1 MKKLQKKMAA
11 LYAQQQKKGGIID
24 VEQERNRFLIGISS
38 VRWQRDYATVH
49 FSLLSSQVLKLDT
62 GEGV

>member
-1 MKKLQKKMAA
+1 MPDLISSPHQDHYEPDKEMKKLQKKMAA

-38 VRWQRDYATVH
+38 VR
-49 FSLLSSQVLKLDT
+49 
-62 GEGV
+62 